1 MKSVLVTGASGF
13 VGSALTTRLVQSGY
27 SVVGMARHRREGCAA
42 QTSIETDLTRP
53 GAFDDVV
60 VQVDCIVHL
69 AGRAHVLGHSNE
81 SQLAVFREVNRDATI
96 CLARAALIA
105 GVKRFVFVSSIGV
118 NGSST
123 TYDPFRES
131 SPAAPQADYAVSK
144 WEAETELKALLSG
157 TSMELVIVRP
167 PLIYAADAPGN
178 FRRLLKLV
186 DSGVPLPLQSVTNLR
201 SVISRDNVV
210 AFLELCMH
218 HPAAAG
224 ELFLIA
230 DAQAVSTPDMIRA
243 ISSGL
248 GKPPRLFPFPLACL
262 RVALRCLGRRAMYEQ
277 LCGSLQIDDSRAR
290 TVLGWA
296 PQGTTV
302 EGLRRAGLEYR
313 ALDNQASDNVN

>member
-1 MKSVLVTGASGF
+1 MKRVLVTGASGF
-13 VGSALTTRLVQSGY
+13 VGAALTTRLVKSGY
-27 SVVGMARHRREGCAA
+27 SVVGMARHRREGCTA
-42 QTSIETDLTRP
+42 QTFIETDLTCS
-53 GAFDDVV
+53 GVFDDGL

-69 AGRAHVLGHSNE
+69 AGRAHVLRQSNE

-96 CLARAALIA
+96 RLARAALIA

-131 SPAAPQADYAVSK
+131 STAAPKADYAVSK
-144 WEAETELKALLSG
+144 WEAETELKVLLSD

-186 DSGVPLPLQSVTNLR
+186 DSGVPLPLQSITNLR
-201 SVISRDNVV
+201 SVISRDNAV
-210 AFLELCMH
+210 AFLELCVH
-218 HPAAAG
+218 HPAAAD

-248 GKPPRLFPFPLACL
+248 GKSPRLFPFPLAYL
-262 RVALRCLGRRAMYEQ
+262 KVALHALGKRAMYEQ
-277 LCGSLQIDDSRAR
+277 LCCSLQIDDSKAR

-296 PQGTTV
+296 PLDTTV
-302 EGLRRAGLEYR
+302 EGLRRAGLRYR
-313 ALDNQASDNVN
+313 ALDNQANDGVD